1 MSMLPDKA
9 LTPDKALAR
18 CEALCVRGEQSTAD
32 IAAKLSKWGISR
44 EDSQKILQRLID
56 GKYVDDARYARAYVR
71 DKFRFSGWG
80 RVKIAYNLRLKGI
93 DSDVI
98 ACALEEIE
106 ADEYREKLERLV
118 RAKYREVKS
127 REPVRARAALLRFA
141 AGRGFESQLS
151 VSAVNRVT
159 GEYPDDE

>member
-1 MSMLPDKA
+1 MQRKEITA
-9 LTPDKALAR
+9 DKALAR
-18 CEALCVRGEQSTAD
+18 CEALCARSEQSSGD
-32 IAAKLSKWGISR
+32 IELKLVKWGLTR
-44 EDSQKILQRLID
+44 EQVGNVLQRLID
-56 GKYVDDARYARAYVR
+56 CKYVDDARYARAYVR
-71 DKFRFSGWG
+71 EKFRFSGWG

-106 ADEYREKLERLV
+106 ADEYREKLEHLV